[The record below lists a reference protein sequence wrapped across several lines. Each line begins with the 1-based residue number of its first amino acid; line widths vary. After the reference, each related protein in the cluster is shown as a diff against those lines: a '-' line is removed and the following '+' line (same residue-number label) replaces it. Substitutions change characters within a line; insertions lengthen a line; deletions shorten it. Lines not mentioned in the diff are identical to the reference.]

1 MRFYEI
7 LVLLLINLIFIFF
20 NKKINNLVNV
30 KSFPDNNKRLHK
42 NPTPATGWIF
52 FYFNFL
58 AIFIYSFFYNVSDFL
73 IILSVKEKIIYFS
86 ILTVALIYG
95 ILDDKLDLNY
105 FQKLIIF
112 IILFFLLFTVFPI
125 FKLQFV
131 KFYFYNYKLSLN
143 QTSIIISIFLSLYF
157 LNMLNMFDGINNQLS
172 FILITFS
179 GFLIYKLGFDIIL
192 IGFFLSSVSFAL
204 LNYKNKCFLG
214 NAGIVFISFFII
226 TILGLRINND
236 AIKLDSLIILFF
248 IPFIDTLRLFFQRI
262 LNNKNPFKG
271 DINHIHHIL
280 LKKYGQ
286 KKTNIL
292 INGTVFISLFFY
304 EIYNSLFFYLIAS
317 ILVIYFLLVKRFI
330 KTNK

>member
-7 LVLLLINLIFIFF
+7 LFLLLINLILIIF
-20 NKKINNLVNV
+20 NKKINNILNV
-30 KSFPDNNKRLHK
+30 KSFPDNSKRLHK
-42 NPTPATGWIF
+42 NPTYATGWIF
-52 FYFNFL
+52 FFFNFL

-73 IILSVKEKIIYFS
+73 NILSVKEKIIYFS
-86 ILTVALIYG
+86 ILTSALVYG

-105 FQKLIIF
+105 IQKLIIF
-112 IILFFLLFTVFPI
+112 TILFFLLFTIFPI
-125 FKLQFV
+125 FKLQFI

-143 QTSIIISIFLSLYF
+143 QTSVIISIFLSLYF

-172 FILITFS
+172 FILILFS
-179 GFLIYKLGFDIIL
+179 TFLIFKAGFDLIL
-192 IGFFLSSVSFAL
+192 IAFLLSALSFAL

-226 TILGLRINND
+226 TILGLRINNEI
-236 AIKLDSLIILFF
+236 IKLDSLIILFF
-248 IPFIDTLRLFFQRI
+248 IPFIDTLRLFFHRI

-286 KKTNIL
+286 KKTNLL
-292 INGTVFISLFFY
+292 INGTIFISFLFY
-304 EIYNSLFFYLIAS
+304 EIYNSFFFYLIVS
-317 ILVIYFLLVKRFI
+317 LLIIYILLVKKFI
-330 KTNK
+330 KNE